1 MTDKFFQCSRLV
13 AAITLS
19 AVILSGCTLPRSG
32 PNKSEIFAGSVQR
45 QGDAFVVEVN
55 PHVNR
60 VTAIV
65 PALGFSPAFKKAGL
79 IGSDTIRAGDTLN
92 LSIWENTDNSLL
104 AGQAAN
110 STSLANIQVDGQGF
124 IFVPYAGRI
133 KAAGNTPDQVRKLI
147 TDRLK
152 DQTPDPQVQVSR
164 EAGDGASVVIA
175 GEVAGGVALIERPT
189 RTLAT
194 MLASIGGSSADLETA
209 QVTVTRRKK
218 SEKIWFQD
226 LFDFP
231 ETDIALRNG
240 DRIYV
245 ERDSRTFTSLG
256 AAGSQGR
263 VDFPT
268 QTISAI
274 EALALV
280 GGLSASSA
288 DPTGIFVF
296 RNESADIANN
306 VLGRKDLVGTQRMI
320 YVLDLTKPNGIFT
333 ARDFVVRDQD
343 TVYVTEAPF
352 NQWNKAI
359 AAATGSLNAV
369 NTLNSSAQTL
379 AGIN

>member
-1 MTDKFFQCSRLV
+1 MTDKFFKCSRLV

-209 QVTVTRRKK
+209 QVTVTRGKK